1 MYELP
6 KPVRVLT
13 ICSSLAVFSLG
24 GFLSVKHVTEANPID
39 PLIGEYAAC
48 FDSTRSKTNDQIEYY
63 EQEWKDIP
71 DGAYLFTSTPYSK
84 LVEKGKI
91 PPFSIV
97 TERHGSLV
105 YTPLNL
111 QQVDLSKPF
120 HNDYMEYAPEEA
132 GKTLRFV
139 DPYYILYVND
149 GYGELVKSYEY
160 PEAYYEAYDAISQGD
175 TYLKDRL
182 LNDFIQPKGIPET
195 PAVMPAGAVEDAA
208 VPAAPAV
215 PAEQENP
222 EGK

>member
-6 KPVRVLT
+6 KPIQTLT
-13 ICSSLAVFSLG
+13 ILSSLTVFSLG
-24 GFLSVKHVTEANPID
+24 CFLSVKHITEAQPAN
-39 PLIGEYAAC
+39 PLIGEYIGC
-48 FDSTRSKTNDQIEYY
+48 FDSTRSNSGQIEYY

-71 DGAYLFTSTPYSK
+71 DGTYLFTDTPYSK
-84 LVEKGKI
+84 LIEKGKL

-182 LNDFIQPKGIPET
+182 LNDFIQPKGIPKT

-208 VPAAPAV
+208 VPAAPAAA
-215 PAEQENP
+215 AEQENP